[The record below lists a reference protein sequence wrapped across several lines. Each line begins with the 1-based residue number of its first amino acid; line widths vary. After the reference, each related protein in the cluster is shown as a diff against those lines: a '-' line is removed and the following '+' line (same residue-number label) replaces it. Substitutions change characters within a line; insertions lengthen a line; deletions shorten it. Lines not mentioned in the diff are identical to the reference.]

1 VSDKVDYGEYDQ
13 ETYAAMEQ
21 GGNAMDQQRFQ
32 RNFVNGSGC
41 TNGSCQNKSNP
52 GEEPWLQLMSAIPV
66 KGQIGRIKAIPS
78 GMATPNDMEVS
89 EIVAQYRGADG
100 DDYSME
106 AVKDGWKEFLVTFDP
121 LESDFT
127 SALEALT
134 QEWAGDDLDAF
145 TDQADI
151 VKTNLGKIKEDIGTA
166 DGNGGGSGA
175 LALLEQKEQSV
186 YALQGGDSGEVLYPA
201 PLIWTDDRGFW
212 KSAQFHVRPAFWSG
226 ECKIIDDAC
235 SNDSGNDI
243 LKMAGFNPDGEGS
256 NYRDEVNNFEQARS
270 DYYFE
275 YYNSEA
281 NGFKPG
287 SFSRDQANNL
297 AAEDANAQITE
308 DVQDLDDNYQ
318 QRLDNINNDITG
330 RRDMA
335 SSEVSTF
342 KPTVTKAEPT
352 TFNEGQPTNQYPGT
366 NPGGGGSM
374 PSAGGSLN
382 PPSFDSPTPD
392 TPSTPPFNPP
402 NPDGFDPPGTG
413 GIDPPGTGGID
424 PGGLDDNPWDS
435 NVPDPDDISGGLASG
450 GGLGSGG
457 LGGGLGGGVGGG
469 AGGGMGGGAG
479 GGLGAGGLGGG
490 MAGGMMGGAGGG
502 RGAGAGAGGGR
513 GAGGRGAGGGPKG
526 MGAGRGG
533 MAGGMMGGAGGG
545 RGMGGQG
552 EGEQETGTW
561 LTEDD
566 DVWGIGNEES
576 DPYT

>member
-1 VSDKVDYGEYDQ
+1 MSDKVEYGEYEQ
-13 ETYAAMEQ
+13 ETYATMET
-21 GGNAMDQQRFQ
+21 GGNSMDQQRFQ
-32 RNFVNGSGC
+32 RNFVKGSGC
-41 TNGSCQNKSNP
+41 TNGDCQNKSNP

-66 KGQIGRIKAIPS
+66 KGQIGRIKPIPS

-89 EIVAQYRGADG
+89 EIVEQYRGADG
-100 DDYSME
+100 DDYSIE
-106 AVKDGWKEFLVTFDP
+106 AVKEGWKSFLIHFDP

-127 SALEALT
+127 GALEALT
-134 QEWAGDDLDAF
+134 KEWSGDDLDAF
-145 TDQADI
+145 TDQAEI
-151 VKTNLGKIKEDIGTA
+151 VKTNLAKIKEDIGTA

-175 LALLEQKEQSV
+175 LALLEQKEQSI

-243 LKMAGFNPDGEGS
+243 LKIAGFNPDAEGT

-275 YYNSEA
+275 YYNNEA
-281 NGFKPG
+281 NGYKPG
-287 SFSRDQANNL
+287 SFSREQADSL

-308 DVQDLDDNYQ
+308 DVEDLDDNYQ
-318 QRLDNINNDITG
+318 QRLDNINNDISG

-342 KPTVTKAEPT
+342 KPEVTQAKPT
-352 TFNEGQPTNQYPGT
+352 TFNEGQPTNPYPGT

-374 PSAGGSLN
+374 PSASGSLN

-392 TPSTPPFNPP
+392 SPNTPPFNPP
-402 NPDGFDPPGTG
+402 EPTTPTPTTPDPSNFDPDG
-413 GIDPPGTGGID
+413 
-424 PGGLDDNPWDS
+424 LDTDNPWDS
-435 NVPDPDDISGGLASG
+435 SVPDPDDVSGGLASG
-450 GGLGSGG
+450 GGGG
-457 LGGGLGGGVGGG
+457 LGGGLGGGGLPGGG
-469 AGGGMGGGAG
+469 GPGGGGLGGGAG
-479 GGLGAGGLGGG
+479 GGLGGGMGAGGA
-490 MAGGMMGGAGGG
+490 MGGMMGGAGGG
-502 RGAGAGAGGGR
+502 RGMGA
-513 GAGGRGAGGGPKG
+513 GAGGRGAGAKGMGKG
-526 MGAGRGG
+526 MGAGGRG

-576 DPYT
+576 DPYA